1 MREETGFDIRPLL
14 VEEDC
19 IEMHIGQQRSKLF
32 IITGV
37 RTPPQTRPYRCQHL
51 RHCSHINC
59 SCHVARTTCHQ
70 GMFSKCS
77 LHPCSRAPTA

>member
-14 VEEDC
+14 VEQDC

-37 RTPPQTRPYRCQHL
+37 RRPP
-51 RHCSHINC
+51 
-59 SCHVARTTCHQ
+59 
-70 GMFSKCS
+70 
-77 LHPCSRAPTA
+77 

>member
-1 MREETGFDIRPLL
+1 MREETGFDIQSTL

-37 RTPPQTRPYRCQHL
+37 RA
-51 RHCSHINC
+51 
-59 SCHVARTTCHQ
+59 CHTITQ
-70 GMFSKCS
+70 SKLLGVFALVFRIRS
-77 LHPCSRAPTA
+77 VS

>member
-1 MREETGFDIRPLL
+1 MREETGFDIRPML

-37 RTPPQTRPYRCQHL
+37 RSPPSTRPYRCELMCHASTL
-51 RHCSHINC
+51 SCSENC
-59 SCHVARTTCHQ
+59 SASVAR
-70 GMFSKCS
+70 SPAPE
-77 LHPCSRAPTA
+77 HPQPENPICPC